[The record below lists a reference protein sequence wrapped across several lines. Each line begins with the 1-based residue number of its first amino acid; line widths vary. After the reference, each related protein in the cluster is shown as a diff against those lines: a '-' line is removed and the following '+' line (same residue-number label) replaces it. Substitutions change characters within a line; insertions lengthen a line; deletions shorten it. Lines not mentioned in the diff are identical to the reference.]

1 MDLKREHRNT
11 NTLIGLWVW
20 METCGWICFSNLL
33 WISSLCQQEG
43 APISMSQHTGS
54 QVTSKARV
62 RCVGFHT
69 VWTQHSQTCA
79 FLGNVTTLISALT
92 LTWPYALLFI
102 IYHFPPSRMEIC
114 LGICVGQ
121 GICLIPKSLDSQHH
135 LSILVHHQY
144 DSIKIACFR
153 GKKYFISQ
161 FSTEEVKMTLF
172 ESCNFLQMAVSN

>member
-1 MDLKREHRNT
+1 
-11 NTLIGLWVW
+11 

-33 WISSLCQQEG
+33 WISSVCQQEG
-43 APISMSQHTGS
+43 APISVSQHTGS

-69 VWTQHSQTCA
+69 VWMQHSQKCA
-79 FLGNVTTLISALT
+79 FLCNMTTLISALT

-102 IYHFPPSRMEIC
+102 IYHFPASRMEIC
-114 LGICVGQ
+114 LGNLSRNLCRSRH
-121 GICLIPKSLDSQHH
+121 LSYSSLDSQYH
-135 LSILVHHQY
+135 LSILEHHQS

-153 GKKYFISQ
+153 EKKYFISQ

-172 ESCNFLQMAVSN
+172 KSCNFLQMAFSN